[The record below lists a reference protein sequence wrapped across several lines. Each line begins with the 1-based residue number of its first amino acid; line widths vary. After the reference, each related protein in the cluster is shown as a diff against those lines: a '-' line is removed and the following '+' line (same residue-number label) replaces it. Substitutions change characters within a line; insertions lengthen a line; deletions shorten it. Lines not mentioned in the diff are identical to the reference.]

1 MTWTGG
7 KNLNWIKEISKEI
20 KSLDTSSKEIRKFGL
35 VIAIALGVIGSFV
48 YVKFGNFDVVGWLWG
63 IGLLFLILGFI
74 LPSVLRPV
82 YRIWMLLAHFIGGIV
97 SRVILIVLYYIVL
110 VPIGLVLRLFG
121 KDVLDQNFDKKR
133 ESYWIKKDLSNHTRE
148 QYRKMY

>member
-1 MTWTGG
+1 MS
-7 KNLNWIKEISKEI
+7 WIKEISKEI
-20 KSLDTSSKEIRKFGL
+20 KTLDTSSKEIRKFGL

-74 LPSVLRPV
+74 LPSILRPV
-82 YRIWMLLAHFIGGIV
+82 YRIWMLLAYFIGGIV
-97 SRVILIVLYYIVL
+97 SRVILTVLFYVVL
-110 VPIGLVLRLFG
+110 TPTGLVLRLFG
-121 KDVLDQNFDKKR
+121 KDVLDQRFEKDR
-133 ESYWIKKDLSNHTRE
+133 ESYWIKKDLTDHTKD

>member
-1 MTWTGG
+1 
-7 KNLNWIKEISKEI
+7 LNWIKEIFQEI

-82 YRIWMLLAHFIGGIV
+82 YRIWMLLAYFIGGIV
-97 SRVILIVLYYIVL
+97 SRVILTVLFYVVL
-110 VPIGLVLRLFG
+110 TPTGLVLRLFG
-121 KDVLDQNFDKKR
+121 KDVLDQRFEKDR
-133 ESYWIKKDLSNHTRE
+133 ESYWIKKDLSDHTKD

>member
-1 MTWTGG
+1 MR
-7 KNLNWIKEISKEI
+7 WIKEISKEI
-20 KSLDTSSKEIRKFGL
+20 KALDTSSKEIRKFGL

-82 YRIWMLLAHFIGGIV
+82 YRIWMLLAYFIGGIV
-97 SRVILIVLYYIVL
+97 SRVILTVLFYVVL
-110 VPIGLVLRLFG
+110 TPTGLVLRLFG
-121 KDVLDQNFDKKR
+121 KDVLDQRFEKDR
-133 ESYWIKKDLSNHTRE
+133 ESYWIKKDLSDHTKD

>member
-1 MTWTGG
+1 M
-7 KNLNWIKEISKEI
+7 NWIKEISKEI
-20 KSLDTSSKEIRKFGL
+20 KALDTSSKEIRKFGL

-82 YRIWMLLAHFIGGIV
+82 YRIWMLLAYFIGGIV
-97 SRVILIVLYYIVL
+97 SRVILTVLFYVVL
-110 VPIGLVLRLFG
+110 TPTGLVLRLFG
-121 KDVLDQNFDKKR
+121 KDVLDQRFEKDR
-133 ESYWIKKDLSNHTRE
+133 ESYWIKKDLSGHTKE
-148 QYRKMY
+148 QYGKMY

>member
-1 MTWTGG
+1 MS
-7 KNLNWIKEISKEI
+7 WIKEIFQEI
-20 KSLDTSSKEIRKFGL
+20 KTLDTSSKEIRKFGL

-48 YVKFGNFDVVGWLWG
+48 YVKFGNLDVGGWFWG

-82 YRIWMLLAHFIGGIV
+82 YRIWMLLAYFIGGIV
-97 SRVILIVLYYIVL
+97 SRVILTVLYYVVL
-110 VPIGLVLRLFG
+110 TPTGLVLRLFG
-121 KDVLDQNFDKKR
+121 KDVLDQRFEKDK
-133 ESYWIKKDLSNHTRE
+133 ESYWVKKDYAGITRK

>member
-1 MTWTGG
+1 MS
-7 KNLNWIKEISKEI
+7 WIKEISKEI
-20 KSLDTSSKEIRKFGL
+20 KALDTSSKEIRKFGL

-74 LPSVLRPV
+74 LPSILRPV
-82 YRIWMLLAHFIGGIV
+82 YRIWMLLAYFIGGIV
-97 SRVILIVLYYIVL
+97 SRVILTVLFYVVL
-110 VPIGLVLRLFG
+110 TPTGLVLRLFG
-121 KDVLDQNFDKKR
+121 KDVLDQRFEKDR
-133 ESYWIKKDLSNHTRE
+133 ESYWIKKDLTDHTKD